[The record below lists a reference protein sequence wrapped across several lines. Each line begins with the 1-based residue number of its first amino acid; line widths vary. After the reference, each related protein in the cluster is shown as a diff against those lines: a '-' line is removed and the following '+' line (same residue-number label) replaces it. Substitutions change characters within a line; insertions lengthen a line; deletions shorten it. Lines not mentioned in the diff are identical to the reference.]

1 MPVNV
6 IKLLCVKNK
15 NNCVI
20 IITLMAED
28 EDDESKTR
36 QI

>member
-1 MPVNV
+1 MSE

-15 NNCVI
+15 NNYVI
-20 IITLMAED
+20 VIITLMAED
-28 EDDESKTR
+28 EDDGSKTR